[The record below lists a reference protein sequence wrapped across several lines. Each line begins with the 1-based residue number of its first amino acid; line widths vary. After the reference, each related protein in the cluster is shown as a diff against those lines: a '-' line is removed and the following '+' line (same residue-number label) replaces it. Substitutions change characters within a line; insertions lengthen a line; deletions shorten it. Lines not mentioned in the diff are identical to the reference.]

1 MKPIL
6 IFGASLSAAAMAAG
20 FAVLADQ
27 VMPRHA
33 ADAAPMVMPARETPF
48 HAAPELTS
56 LIQREAPQ
64 IARVAPAPITTAPN
78 ATAPNATA
86 PQGALAIIA
95 PTPPD
100 DRMQLLS
107 PAAPAVAQAYR
118 PLPPPA
124 ATVVADELDLAL
136 AEIVA
141 PAPDFDPNT
150 VSKFDYI
157 PLIGVYR

>member
-27 VMPRHA
+27 VMPRRA
-33 ADAAPMVMPARETPF
+33 ADAAPMAMPARAVPIHEVP
-48 HAAPELTS
+48 ALTS
-56 LIQREAPQ
+56 HIRREAPQ
-64 IARVAPAPITTAPN
+64 IGRVAPAPI
-78 ATAPNATA
+78 ATPPIATA
-86 PQGALAIIA
+86 PQVARTTIA
-95 PTPPD
+95 PTKPG

-107 PAAPAVAQAYR
+107 PAAPAAAQAQP
-118 PLPPPA
+118 PLPRPA

-136 AEIVA
+136 AEIAA
-141 PAPDFDPNT
+141 PAPGFDPIT

>member
-33 ADAAPMVMPARETPF
+33 ADAAPMVMPAREAPF
-48 HAAPELTS
+48 HAAPELIS

-64 IARVAPAPITTAPN
+64 IARVAP
-78 ATAPNATA
+78 APNATA

-107 PAAPAVAQAYR
+107 PAAPVVAQAHR

-141 PAPDFDPNT
+141 PAPDFDPKK

>member
-33 ADAAPMVMPARETPF
+33 ADAAPMVMPAREAPF
-48 HAAPELTS
+48 HAAPEFIS

-64 IARVAPAPITTAPN
+64 IARVAPAPIT
-78 ATAPNATA
+78 TAPNATA

-107 PAAPAVAQAYR
+107 PAAPVVAQAHR